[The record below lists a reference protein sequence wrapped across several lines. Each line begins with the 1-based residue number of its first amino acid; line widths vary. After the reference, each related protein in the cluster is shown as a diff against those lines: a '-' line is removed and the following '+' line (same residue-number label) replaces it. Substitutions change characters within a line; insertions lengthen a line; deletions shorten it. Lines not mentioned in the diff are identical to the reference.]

1 MPEVLPGVL
10 GVVAEFLLDTE
21 KLEEGK
27 QQLVSARLNLLFNIV
42 PSAEKKTRVSQLRCR
57 GKENCWSFLA

>member
-27 QQLVSARLNLLFNIV
+27 QQLGRNFNLC
-42 PSAEKKTRVSQLRCR
+42 RVES
-57 GKENCWSFLA
+57 N